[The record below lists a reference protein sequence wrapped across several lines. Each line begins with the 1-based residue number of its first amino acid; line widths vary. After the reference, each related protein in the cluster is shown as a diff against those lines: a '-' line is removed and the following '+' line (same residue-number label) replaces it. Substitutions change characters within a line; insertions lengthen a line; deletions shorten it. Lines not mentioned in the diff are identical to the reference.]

1 MVIQKKYGNP
11 LSELFDDDDDNFP
24 NTCLINIENQK
35 ENHHIESLRNNIID
49 KSALTIESP
58 TTQKAIID
66 SQLENLLITVETQP
80 KKLIPGSIKM
90 TLKQPSISSSI
101 STTLTNQSNAHPNP
115 IIKCNINFSLT
126 DLNFDS
132 DDEDE
137 QENKSNKQTHVQIS
151 DDAKKCE
158 IKYSNR
164 LESIKFEY
172 QINSPSLAN
181 QKSNSTST
189 PRSILKNK
197 VNTEISY
204 SPLVL
209 SQTQNKNK
217 INLETNKRD
226 NGEKGNEM
234 HHTNSSVVGMT
245 QALDL
250 LKSPNTSI
258 KHIQLEEDKNLIKSC
273 FKMKSTLDDLFTEED
288 LLEKP
293 INLSESKAKTR
304 LRFDDSCMPKKSD
317 FAVSPIEISSR
328 EESNANT
335 TDDSVFIIK
344 KVNAIKE

>member
-1 MVIQKKYGNP
+1 V
-11 LSELFDDDDDNFP
+11 
-24 NTCLINIENQK
+24 
-35 ENHHIESLRNNIID
+35 SLRNNIIV

-66 SQLENLLITVETQP
+66 SQLDNLLITVETQP

-90 TLKQPSISSSI
+90 TLKQPSISCKE
-101 STTLTNQSNAHPNP
+101 TTLTNQSNAHPNT
-115 IIKCNINFSLT
+115 IVKSNINFSLT

-132 DDEDE
+132 DDDDE

-151 DDAKKCE
+151 NDTKKCE

-172 QINSPSLAN
+172 QINSPSSAN

-217 INLETNKRD
+217 INLETSKREH
-226 NGEKGNEM
+226 GEKGNEM

-258 KHIQLEEDKNLIKSC
+258 KHVQLEENKNLIKSC

-288 LLEKP
+288 LVEKP

-304 LRFDDSCMPKKSD
+304 LRFDDSCLPKKSD
-317 FAVSPIEISSR
+317 VVVSPIKISSR

-335 TDDSVFIIK
+335 TDESVFVIK
-344 KVNAIKE
+344 KVNSIKE